1 VADKG
6 GADKS
11 EKPTPKRLKEGRKQ
25 GQVARSPDLAAWS
38 TILVLS
44 YVIPGTVSGV
54 HDAVTTWLQG
64 LDEVMKT
71 PDMTQV
77 VTSVTKLVTDAALA
91 TLPLLLVALLVSI
104 IAGVAQGGARPYF
117 TRLKP
122 KASRLSLFSGIKRIV
137 GPQGVWE
144 LVKNLIKTSV
154 VGFTAWKMLSGM
166 APLLVGAGSMPLV
179 SVAGTVATDALVLVR
194 VAGATALVV
203 GVADYLVSKRRIG
216 KQMMM
221 SRKEV
226 RDEMKQSD
234 GDPMVKAQIRRR
246 AMAAAA
252 NRMMADVPQADVVL
266 VNPTHVAVALRY
278 QPGRGAPR
286 VLAKGAGEVA
296 ARIRAVATEN
306 RVPMV
311 EDIPLARALYASCDI
326 GAEIPAEMFTAVARV
341 LAFVMSLRSRGA
353 HAGLH
358 RASALALAQR

>member
-1 VADKG
+1 MADKG

-25 GQVARSPDLAAWS
+25 GQVARSPDLSAWA
-38 TILVLS
+38 TIIVLS

-54 HDAVTTWLQG
+54 HDAVTGWLKG
-64 LDEVMKT
+64 LDDVMKT

-77 VTSVTKLVTDAALA
+77 LTSIAALVKDAGMA
-91 TLPLLLVALLVSI
+91 TLPLLLVAMLVSI
-104 IAGVAQGGARPYF
+104 VAGVAQGGARPYF
-117 TRLKP
+117 SRLKP
-122 KASRLSLFSGIKRIV
+122 KFSRMSPFSGIKRMF

-154 VGFTAWKMLSGM
+154 VGFTAWRMLTGM
-166 APLLVGAGSMPLV
+166 APTLVGAGTMPLV
-179 SVAGTVATDALVLVR
+179 SVAGTVASDALALLR
-194 VAGATALVV
+194 IAGATALVV
-203 GVADYLVSKRRIG
+203 GAADYLVSRRRIG

-226 RDEMKQSD
+226 RDEMKQAD

-252 NRMMADVPQADVVL
+252 NRMMADIPQADVVL

-296 ARIRAVATEN
+296 ARIRAVATEA

-311 EDIPLARALYASCDI
+311 EDIPLARAIYAACDI
-326 GAEIPAEMFTAVARV
+326 GQEIPPEMFTAVARV
-341 LAFVMSLRSRGA
+341 LAFVMALRSRGA
-353 HAGLH
+353 QAGLH
-358 RASALALAQR
+358 RASQMAIAQR